1 LIQRPAKIKHVRSK
15 TWPLAKLVNNL
26 DRAREW
32 LGRVDV
38 RADIAAPSELAI
50 LFDLLDLGPAPQAG
64 GELPPLAHSLYFRA
78 WGRASETT
86 ESGDFLDPAL
96 PPIELPRRLCVERRI
111 RFDRTIRVGD
121 PIWRYAHVV
130 DVAERAGAAGPI
142 VTLRLRHDIADSEGV
157 AISEDRRLIYM
168 ARGEPLP
175 ASAPLAI
182 RGPARW
188 SREFRADPRALFSY
202 SALTRDKNR
211 VHYDRPFATF
221 VEGHPGLVVQT
232 DLAATLLLDLLR
244 EHAPGARLLE
254 CSLYTRR
261 WLHDTGPLRLFGR
274 PRGADA
280 AELWAEDAQGRL
292 AIEAIATF
300 ESGSLNTAKPAA
312 ERSANP
318 TGADRS

>member
-1 LIQRPAKIKHVRSK
+1 ML
-15 TWPLAKLVNNL
+15 LAKVLNNL

-38 RADIAAPSELAI
+38 RADIAAPSELAT
-50 LFDLLDLGPAPQAG
+50 LFDLLELGPAPQAG
-64 GELPPLAHSLYFRA
+64 DELPPLAHSLYFRA
-78 WGRASETT
+78 WGRMSETT
-86 ESGDFLDPAL
+86 ESGDFVDPAL

-111 RFDRTIRVGD
+111 RFDRAIRVGD

-130 DVAERAGAAGPI
+130 DVAERPGEAGPV
-142 VTLRLRHDIADSEGV
+142 VTLRIRHDIADAEGV

-175 ASAPLAI
+175 VSAPLAI
-182 RGPARW
+182 HGPAQW
-188 SREFRADPRALFSY
+188 SREFRVDPRALFSY

-232 DLAATLLLDLLR
+232 DLAAILLLDLLR
-244 EHAPGARLLE
+244 EHAPGERLLE

-261 WLHDTGPLRLFGR
+261 WLHDNGPMRLFGR
-274 PRGADA
+274 PRGVDA
-280 AELWAEDAQGRL
+280 ADLWAEDAQGRL
-292 AIEAIATF
+292 AVEAVAIF
-300 ESGSLNTAKPAA
+300 ENDPLKKAGREAHRSGSFCRPDQ
-312 ERSANP
+312 S
-318 TGADRS
+318 